1 MDKAAAVRIAKRYS
15 DKVRQRLPVRKVVLY
30 GSQLRGTAR
39 EDSDI
44 DIAVIAHG
52 LDETYLDLA
61 AELYRLRSEVDI
73 HIEPILLDETRDRSG
88 FVEEVIRT
96 GKIVYDVGD
105 EDAAA
110 RASGPKASPEA

>member
-1 MDKAAAVRIAKRYS
+1 MNKAVARRIAKEYA
-15 DKVRQRLPVRKVVLY
+15 DKVREVLPVRKVVLY
-30 GSQLRGTAR
+30 GSQLTGAAG

-61 AELYRLRSEVDI
+61 AELYRLRSEIDI

-88 FVEEVIRT
+88 FVAEVLRT
-96 GKIVYDVGD
+96 GEVVYSAD
-105 EDAAA
+105 E
-110 RASGPKASPEA
+110 E